1 MKKIS
6 LLLAALAL
14 VLGTSQCS
22 KENEPAQ
29 SGGRQH
35 IVLNASFD
43 DGNSK
48 IADDNNGGLK
58 WSVGDQIDV
67 FQNNGNIGSL
77 ECTDAESGTFEGDIE
92 PDTGDAI
99 TFTFGAQNFDNQ
111 TGNLNDAIYLTS
123 GEVAYVEGGNYGTVS
138 MTMPHA
144 VLKLDLSG
152 FGTSGGTT
160 VTISDG
166 TNTASV
172 AGVTAAST
180 AVYVAVP
187 AESPEEATE
196 KTYMFKGNGLIAK
209 KNWTLAANTFYSAM
223 GPESNPTGNAFVIE
237 VVVPKFSVSETTTV
251 EFASGNLWYNTDEGK
266 FYFESNQ
273 WSFAKSWDAKHVS
286 HFFWGKTALIAY
298 AQTYN
303 DGNASTDDIF
313 FTNQEG
319 FMVNGEMGW
328 RTLSSDEWI
337 YLTGVSGRPGL
348 GGHAQNARINAENLY
363 AWKTLDDGAYLGW
376 IILPDGTDYE
386 IAFGDGDWAISSVL
400 DLDFY
405 GAIFLPAAGY
415 RNDTRIENDDNG
427 YYWSSTPYPISDRGY
442 SFSIKSGESSVDSRY
457 RNRGSSVRLVR

>member
-1 MKKIS
+1 M
-6 LLLAALAL
+6 
-14 VLGTSQCS
+14 
-22 KENEPAQ
+22 
-29 SGGRQH
+29 
-35 IVLNASFD
+35 LNASFD

-58 WSVGDQIDV
+58 WSVDDQIDV
-67 FQNNGNIGSL
+67 FQNNAKIGFL
-77 ECTDAESGTFEGDIE
+77 KCTDADNGVFSGDI
-92 PDTGDAI
+92 DLTTDDL
-99 TFTFGAQNFDNQ
+99 TFTYGKEIGDGYYMEQSGELGDV
-111 TGNLNDAIYLTS
+111 IYLTAS
-123 GEVAYVEGGNYGTVS
+123 APYNAKGDYDVT

-152 FGTSGGTT
+152 FAGSGN

-187 AESPEEATE
+187 AESPKEATE
-196 KTYMFKGNGLIAK
+196 KTYRFKGNGLIAK
-209 KNWTLAANTFYSAM
+209 KNWPALTANTFYSAM
-223 GPESNPTGNAFVIE
+223 DPESNLTGNAIVIE

-251 EFASGNLWYNTDEGK
+251 EFASGNLWYNTDEEK

-286 HFFWGKTALIAY
+286 HFFWGKTALIAC

-303 DGNASTDDIF
+303 DGNASTHDIF

-337 YLTGVSGRPGL
+337 YLTGVSGGHG

-363 AWKTLDDGAYLGW
+363 AWKTLDDGAYRGW

-415 RNDTRIENDDNG
+415 RNGTGIDNDDNG

-442 SFSIKSGESSVDSRY
+442 SFSRKFGGSSVDSRY